1 MIVCNCYIRTL
12 IKRVFL
18 LNFLK
23 FIAILTL
30 QFSGNGFGDAPSTE
44 DPFRQAPPTPTT
56 TTEFNYNQFQNN
68 EVGSNQPFDPF
79 PSNFDRNRPRPQVDE
94 FGNPLGEIYNVDTT
108 RFELGVGIESED
120 LR

>member
-1 MIVCNCYIRTL
+1 M
-12 IKRVFL
+12 KRVFL
-18 LNFLK
+18 LKFLK
-23 FIAILTL
+23 FIAISTL
-30 QFSGNGFGDAPSTE
+30 QFSGNGFGDAPSTQ